1 MAVPVT
7 DGGLLSC
14 SFGTTPGTLVVEGDR
29 TGGKRPPVL
38 ADTDLPRSFG
48 GICSAAGNPSVY
60 AAMLIHQTPQGTPA
74 GAVRLYGAGT
84 RPLPICCIPAVID
97 AWTRGG
103 AALKAG
109 EQLDTSCI
117 RRCLW
122 GGVISIRSPQGSG

>member
-48 GICSAAGNPSVY
+48 LCSAPSNPTVA
-60 AAMLIHQTPQGTPA
+60 AAMLSPQGL
-74 GAVRLYGAGT
+74 VGT
-84 RPLPICCIPAVID
+84 SACMPVVID
-97 AWTRGG
+97 AWTKGG

-122 GGVISIRSPQGSG
+122 GGTISIQSPQGSG